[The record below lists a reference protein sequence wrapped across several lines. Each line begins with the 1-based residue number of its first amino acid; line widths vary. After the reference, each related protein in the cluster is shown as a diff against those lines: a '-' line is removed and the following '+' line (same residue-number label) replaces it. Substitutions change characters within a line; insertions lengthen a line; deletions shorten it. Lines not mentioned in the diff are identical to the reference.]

1 MVSFLA
7 QHVSAA
13 TRWRLPWH
21 PSWPMT
27 VAALSYLLLLIFG
40 KWLLNDPD
48 THWQIAIG
56 DWIVAHGDV
65 PRVDTFS
72 YTMTDAP
79 WISSQWLAQVLFAK
93 AFALGGW
100 TAVVALTAA
109 AIALAFALLAQFL
122 LERLAVVP
130 ALTLTGAAFII
141 SVPHMVARP
150 HALALPVMA
159 AFVAGLL
166 RARDANRPPPFAL
179 LPLLTLW
186 ANLHGGFTFG
196 IAIIAPIAL
205 EALLAA
211 PKAERLQVTARWAL
225 YGLLALAVGCI
236 TPYGP
241 ESILVTAR
249 VLGLGP
255 ALDLISEWQPQDF
268 YKFSGFELCLL
279 LGIGFALYRGLTL
292 PPIRL
297 LVVLGLLHMALAH
310 MRNAELLA
318 LLAPLFMAAPLAPQ
332 IGRAE
337 AVKPESRRL
346 LGTSALVAALIAA
359 TFAAGPTLAYQPR
372 PTVTPAQAVAALKSS
387 GAKHVLNSYDFGGY
401 LIASGVAPFID
412 GRTELYG
419 GDFVDRHHNALM
431 LGNVEAFFQL
441 LHYHRIDATLLRP
454 GTPAIGLLDRMS
466 GWKRIYADNVAV
478 VHVRTDV
485 PPAGPEQP

>member
-1 MVSFLA
+1 MA
-7 QHVSAA
+7 I
-13 TRWRLPWH
+13 
-21 PSWPMT
+21 
-27 VAALSYLLLLIFG
+27 AALSYLLLLALG
-40 KWLLNDPD
+40 GSLLNDPD

-56 DWIVAHGDV
+56 DWILAHRDV

-72 YTMTDAP
+72 DTMAGAP

-93 AFALGGW
+93 AFAIGGW

-122 LERLAVVP
+122 LERLAIAP
-130 ALTLTGAAFII
+130 ALILTGAAFVIAA
-141 SVPHMVARP
+141 PHMIARP
-150 HALALPVMA
+150 HALALPVMV

-166 RARDANRPPPFAL
+166 RARDAHRPPPFAL

-196 IAIIAPIAL
+196 IAIMAPVAL

-211 PKAERLQVTARWAL
+211 PKSERLQVITRWAL
-225 YGLLALAVGCI
+225 YGVLALAAACI

-241 ESILVTAR
+241 ESILVTVR

-255 ALDLISEWQPQDF
+255 ALALIGEWRPQNF
-268 YKFSGFELCLL
+268 ASLAGFELCLL

-310 MRNAELLA
+310 VRNAELLA

-337 AVKPESRRL
+337 TVVGKGRRPFASA
-346 LGTSALVAALIAA
+346 SALVATMIAV
-359 TFAAGPTLAYQPR
+359 TFAAGSALAYQPQQ
-372 PTVTPAQAVAALKSS
+372 TVTPVKAVEALKSS
-387 GAKHVLNSYDFGGY
+387 GAKHVLNSYAFGGY

-419 GDFVDRHHNALM
+419 GDFVERHHTALM
-431 LGNVEAFFQL
+431 LRNVESFFQL
-441 LHYHRIDATLLRP
+441 LKYHRIDATLLQP
-454 GTPAIGLLDRMS
+454 GTPAIGLLDRMP
-466 GWKRIYADNVAV
+466 GWKRIYADNLAV
-478 VHVRTDV
+478 VHVRSAA
-485 PPAGPEQP
+485 PPTSPAQP